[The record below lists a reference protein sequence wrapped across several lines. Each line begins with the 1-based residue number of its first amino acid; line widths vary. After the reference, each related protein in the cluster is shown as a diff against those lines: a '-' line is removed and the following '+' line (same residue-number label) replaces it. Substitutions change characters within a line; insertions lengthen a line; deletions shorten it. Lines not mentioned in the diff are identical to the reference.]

1 MLGFLLASLGVL
13 GGWGKITVRQFEL
26 SAAADIRS
34 QLTGEN
40 VFVDVKTL
48 LSGIIDGPQGDVRR
62 GTITARHFSTPGLPL
77 YTEPWRSQRGILR
90 HLRLE
95 LDDFYLGNLRIESLR
110 ADIPDC
116 RYDYQLALRNRI
128 IRLSRSGVGTGRVVL
143 RAEDLEAFIL
153 KKFREIK
160 SAKVTLDKGKVT
172 VEGDGEFVLLKTRFL
187 VIAKLAS
194 PDGYTLQLEHAR
206 IFFDDRPADELS
218 GQALLKALNPVV
230 DLRAD
235 LKLYDAIQIEGVDIA
250 SGKLETWG
258 KTRIPTLPGA
268 KKP

>member
-13 GGWGKITVRQFEL
+13 GGWGKITVRQFEQA
-26 SAAADIRS
+26 AAADIKA
-34 QLTGEN
+34 QLVGDH
-40 VFVDVKTL
+40 VFVDVKTQL
-48 LSGIIDGPQGDVRR
+48 NGLIDGPQGDVLR

-77 YTEPWRSQRGILR
+77 FTEPWRSQRGMLR
-90 HLRLE
+90 NLRLQLE
-95 LDDFYLGNLRIESLR
+95 DFYLGNLRIESLR

-116 RYDYQLALRNRI
+116 RYDYPLALHKRI

-160 SAKVTLDKGKVT
+160 TASVKLENGKVT

-187 VIAKLAS
+187 VIAKLGS

-218 GQALLKALNPVV
+218 GQTLLRALNPVV

-235 LKLYDAIQIEGVDIA
+235 LKLYDAIRIEGIEIGG
-250 SGKLETWG
+250 GKLEAWG
-258 KTRIPTLPGA
+258 KTKIPTLPEAA
-268 KKP
+268 KR